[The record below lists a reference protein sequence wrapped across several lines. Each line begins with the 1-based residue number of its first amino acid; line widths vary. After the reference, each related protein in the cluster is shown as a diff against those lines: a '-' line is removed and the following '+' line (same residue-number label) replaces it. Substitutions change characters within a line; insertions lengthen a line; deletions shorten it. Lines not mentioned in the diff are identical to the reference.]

1 MERTINFVIRGD
13 LASGKIESEIGKNK
27 AGETAI
33 IFYSKQKPAGWFDQ
47 LKQNAKHLFGIV
59 QSGTSVATKYSAEL
73 GAALP
78 ETIKD
83 IKKEKITP
91 SFSTQPALQIYLN
104 AVKIGSHSIT
114 DADGIKTTVNIEVE
128 PYLPVDDLLGR
139 RPRTSNDL
147 NLSAEPKSPN
157 NASKY
162 LPYPS
167 LSRLRDGSE
176 GSAPTDEKRPGT
188 RT

>member
-33 IFYSKQKPAGWFDQ
+33 IFYSTQKPAGWFDQ

-78 ETIKD
+78 KNIKD
-83 IKKEKITP
+83 TKKEKVLP
-91 SFSTQPALQIYLN
+91 SFSTQQALLAYLN
-104 AVKIGSHSIT
+104 FVQPGSHSIT

-128 PYLPVDDLLGR
+128 P
-139 RPRTSNDL
+139 
-147 NLSAEPKSPN
+147 
-157 NASKY
+157 
-162 LPYPS
+162 
-167 LSRLRDGSE
+167 
-176 GSAPTDEKRPGT
+176 
-188 RT
+188 

>member
-1 MERTINFVIRGD
+1 MERTINFVFRGD

-33 IFYSKQKPAGWFDQ
+33 IFYSAQKPAGWFDQ

-91 SFSTQPALQIYLN
+91 SFSTQQALQVYLN
-104 AVKIGSHSIT
+104 AVETGSHCIT

-139 RPRTSNDL
+139 RPRTDNDL
-147 NLSAEPKSPN
+147 NLSAAPKSPN
-157 NASKY
+157 NARTY
-162 LPYPS
+162 HPYPS
-167 LSRLRDGSE
+167 LSPLREGSE
-176 GSAPTDEKRPGT
+176 SAAPIDEKRPGS
-188 RT
+188 